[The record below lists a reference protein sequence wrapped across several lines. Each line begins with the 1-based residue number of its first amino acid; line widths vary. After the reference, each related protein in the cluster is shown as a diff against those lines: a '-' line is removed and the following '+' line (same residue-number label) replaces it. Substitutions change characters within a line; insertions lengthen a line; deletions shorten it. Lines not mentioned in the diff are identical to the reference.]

1 MIEIREETPAD
12 RAAVYAVNT
21 AAFGGEGEARLVEAL
36 HHDGDVLAALVAV
49 EDGEIVGH
57 ILFSKLPIEADEGTL
72 FATALAP
79 MAVRPDRQLKG
90 IGSALVREG
99 LKLARE
105 RGATAAVVLGHPDYY
120 PRFGFS
126 ARWAAGLESPYAGSD
141 AFMAMELVPN
151 GLGTGEGVLHYAAA
165 FSDL

>member
-1 MIEIREETPAD
+1 MEIREEQPQD
-12 RAAVYAVNT
+12 RVAVAAINT
-21 AAFGGEGEARLVEAL
+21 AAFGGEAEARLVEAL
-36 HHDGDVLAALVAV
+36 HRDGDVLAALVAV

-57 ILFSKLPIEADEGTL
+57 ILFSKLPIETDEGVM
-72 FATALAP
+72 FAAALAP

-90 IGSALVREG
+90 IGSALVRQG
-99 LKLARE
+99 LAMVRE
-105 RGATAAVVLGHPDYY
+105 RGASAAVVLGHPDYY

-126 ARWAAGLESPYAGSD
+126 ANWARGLESPYSGSD

-165 FSDL
+165 FGEL